1 MLDEAELARLL
12 EAMARGDR
20 VAASDLYRMVGGR
33 IYGICQRILRDGG
46 LAEDAAHEAFMKV
59 WRNAHRFDARKG
71 KASTWLTIVARH
83 AALDRRPRE
92 MKPLPEDLEAPR
104 IDETYVHP
112 RLRQA
117 LETLPETH
125 RKAVLLMY
133 VYGLTH
139 SELAETMGAP
149 LGTVK
154 SWVRRGTAALKEILT
169 TEVVGK

>member
-1 MLDEAELARLL
+1 MLDEGELGRLL
-12 EAMARGDR
+12 EAMAAGDR
-20 VAASDLYRMVGGR
+20 AAASDLYRLTSGR
-33 IYGICQRILRDGG
+33 IYGICQRILRDAA
-46 LAEDAAHEAFMKV
+46 LAEDAAHQAFLKV
-59 WRNAHRFDARKG
+59 WKNAHRFDAKKG

-83 AALDRRPRE
+83 AALDARPRE
-92 MKPLPEDLEAPR
+92 TRELPDDLEAPR

-117 LETLPETH
+117 LEALPELH

-139 SELAETMGAP
+139 SELAEAMGAP

-154 SWVRRGTAALKEILT
+154 SWVRRGTVALRETLDA
-169 TEVVGK
+169 

>member
-1 MLDEAELARLL
+1 
-12 EAMARGDR
+12 
-20 VAASDLYRMVGGR
+20 
-33 IYGICQRILRDGG
+33 
-46 LAEDAAHEAFMKV
+46 
-59 WRNAHRFDARKG
+59 
-71 KASTWLTIVARH
+71 
-83 AALDRRPRE
+83 

-154 SWVRRGTAALKEILT
+154 SCVRRGTAALKEILT

>member
-1 MLDEAELARLL
+1 MLDEGELTRLL
-12 EAMARGDR
+12 GAMADGDAH
-20 VAASDLYRMVGGR
+20 AASDLYKLIGGR
-33 IYGICQRILRDGG
+33 IFGIAQRILRDTG
-46 LAEDAAHEAFMKV
+46 LAEDAAHEAFMKI
-59 WRNAHRFDARKG
+59 WKNAHRFDAKKG
-71 KASTWLTIVARH
+71 KPSTWITIVARH

-92 MKPLPEDLEAPR
+92 MKPLPDDLEAPR

-117 LETLPETH
+117 LASLPEVH

-139 SELAETMGAP
+139 TELAAAMDAP

-154 SWVRRGTAALKEILT
+154 SWVRRGTAALKESLSS
-169 TEVVGK
+169 